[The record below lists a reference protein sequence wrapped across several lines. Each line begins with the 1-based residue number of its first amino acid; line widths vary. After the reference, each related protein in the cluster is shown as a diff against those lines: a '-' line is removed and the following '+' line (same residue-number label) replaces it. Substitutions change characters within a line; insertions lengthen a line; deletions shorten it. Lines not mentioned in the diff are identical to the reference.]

1 MRDYMKA
8 LQMQF
13 TNPSHRAQE
22 LEQEINILH
31 ERLADC
37 LGKPERKM
45 LLQLA
50 DLEDDLQEQVGLDS
64 FISGFRLA
72 GGIHHELMEQ
82 PPYSFE
88 ADEERRACERLERKG
103 D

>member
-8 LQMQF
+8 LHLRF
-13 TNPSHRAQE
+13 TNPSCRAQE

-31 ERLADC
+31 KQLAAC
-37 LGKPERKM
+37 LDKPERKM
-45 LLQLA
+45 LLKLT
-50 DLEDDLQEQVGLDS
+50 DMEDDLQNQVGLDS

-72 GGIHHELMEQ
+72 SGIQRDLAEQ

-88 ADEERRACERLERKG
+88 REDEQRARELFEKG
-103 D
+103 EK

>member
-8 LQMQF
+8 LHLRF
-13 TNPSHRAQE
+13 KTPSQQAQE
-22 LEQEINILH
+22 LEWEINILH
-31 ERLADC
+31 KQLAAC

-45 LLQLA
+45 LLQLT
-50 DLEDDLQEQVGLDS
+50 DLEDDLQNQVGLNS

-72 GGIHHELMEQ
+72 SGIQRELAEQ

-88 ADEERRACERLERKG
+88 AEDARQACEILERGEK
-103 D
+103 